1 MNPTTSNPVLHA
13 QPASEAVCLTSC
25 SPFDRLEVRTQRTV
39 YDVVVLRGSTG
50 DALVRGG
57 EYFTE
62 FRRAR
67 VVGST
72 FGGSALRLRTI
83 EVGGH
88 LEFNVS
94 GQRVVTSTIRSI
106 SPVVAGQEGAPL
118 A

>member
-1 MNPTTSNPVLHA
+1 MNPTTSNPALHD
-13 QPASEAVCLTSC
+13 QPAQEAICLYAC
-25 SPFDRLEVRTQRTV
+25 LPFDRLEVRTQRTV

-50 DALVRGG
+50 EALVRGG
-57 EYFTE
+57 RHFTE

-72 FGGSALRLRTI
+72 FGGSAVRFRTI
-83 EVGGH
+83 EVGAH
-88 LEFNVS
+88 LEFQVA

-106 SPVVAGQEGAPL
+106 SPIVATQKGAPL